1 MQAATVENRPEVTGP
16 AMEQDAA
23 HSPSLRRCI
32 VTGLSQPPEGLI
44 RFVVAPD
51 GMVTPDLARRL
62 PGRGLWLG
70 AQRALV
76 EQAVARKAFAR
87 AARRAVDVPADLPA
101 LLERLARQRALE
113 TLSLARRGGQAVAG
127 LERVRQARGSIGLML
142 LARDAGRDARAKVG
156 GLAGDAPIVTA
167 LEAGELGSAFGRD
180 EAVFV
185 AVSPGRLAERLAIDA
200 ARLEGLRAAPP
211 GLQDA
216 N

>member
-1 MQAATVENRPEVTGP
+1 MTVQVAMVEDGPDVTGP
-16 AMEQDAA
+16 AIEQGAA
-23 HSPSLRRCI
+23 SSPSLRRCI
-32 VTGLSQPPEGLI
+32 VTGLSQPPDQLI

-87 AARRAVDVPADLPA
+87 AARRAVAVPAELPA

-127 LERVRQARGSIGLML
+127 LERVRQARGGIGLML
-142 LARDAGRDARAKVG
+142 LARDAGRDARSKVG
-156 GLAGDAPIVTA
+156 GLAIVTA
-167 LEAGELGSAFGRD
+167 LAAAELGAAFGRD

-185 AVSPGRLAERLAIDA
+185 AVSAGRLAERLAVDA